1 MLSTQHSDTANRKS
15 FWRFIKSKCQDFTS
29 IGSLKSPNG
38 DIATE
43 SLIKHF
49 KSVFTLEDHYSV
61 PVMGIS
67 LYPSIANIE
76 ITLQGVISLLEN
88 CDSNKFPGPD
98 RINPL
103 F

>member
-1 MLSTQHSDTANRKS
+1 MK
-15 FWRFIKSKCQDFTS
+15 
-29 IGSLKSPNG
+29 
-38 DIATE
+38 
-43 SLIKHF
+43 
-49 KSVFTLEDHYSV
+49 DHHSV
-61 PVMGIS
+61 PVVSIS

-103 F
+103 FLKNTANEIALMLTHLFQQSLTQGTLSSAWKNVYVSPIDPFH